1 MRKVTIYDT
10 ELCTTCWSVQ
20 SLLDKREIPY
30 EHVVVPED
38 SDEHRALAERTGMQT
53 LPQVFIGSVLHRR
66 LRGDRRRGRGRDAR
80 RSARR
85 LSAVGPRREALHFLK
100 S

>member
-30 EHVVVPED
+30 EHVIVVED
-38 SDEHRALAERTGMQT
+38 SDEHEKLTEKTGMET
-53 LPQVFIGSVLHRR
+53 LPQVFVGNILLG
-66 LRGDRRRGRGRDAR
+66 GYEET
-80 RSARR
+80 
-85 LSAVGPRREALHFLK
+85 AVAAEAGMLADLLVD
-100 S
+100 

>member
-38 SDEHRALAERTGMQT
+38 SDEHRALAGRTGMQT
-53 LPQVFIGSVLHRR
+53 LPQVFVGSILIG
-66 LRGDRRRGRGRDAR
+66 GYEEI
-80 RSARR
+80 
-85 LSAVGPRREALHFLK
+85 AVAAEAGMLADLLVD
-100 S
+100 

>member
-30 EHVVVPED
+30 EHVIVVED
-38 SDEHRALAERTGMQT
+38 SEEHQKLTEKTGMET
-53 LPQVFIGSVLHRR
+53 LPQVFVGSIL
-66 LRGDRRRGRGRDAR
+66 LGGYEET
-80 RSARR
+80 
-85 LSAVGPRREALHFLK
+85 AVAAEAGMLADLLVD
-100 S
+100 

>member
-20 SLLDKREIPY
+20 NVLDAREIPY

-38 SDEHRALAERTGMQT
+38 SAEHRALAERTGMQT
-53 LPQVFIGSVLHRR
+53 LPQVFVGNVLV
-66 LRGDRRRGRGRDAR
+66 GGYEEIAVAADAGM
-80 RSARR
+80 
-85 LSAVGPRREALHFLK
+85 LDDLLVD
-100 S
+100 

>member
-38 SDEHRALAERTGMQT
+38 SDEHHALAERTGMRT
-53 LPQVFIGSVLHRR
+53 LPQVFIGSILI
-66 LRGDRRRGRGRDAR
+66 GGYEEI
-80 RSARR
+80 
-85 LSAVGPRREALHFLK
+85 AVAAEAGMLADLLVD
-100 S
+100 

>member
-30 EHVVVPED
+30 EHVIVVED
-38 SDEHRALAERTGMQT
+38 SEEHQKLTEKTGMET
-53 LPQVFIGSVLHRR
+53 LPQVFVGNILLG
-66 LRGDRRRGRGRDAR
+66 GYEET
-80 RSARR
+80 
-85 LSAVGPRREALHFLK
+85 AVAAEAGMLADLLVD
-100 S
+100 

>member
-53 LPQVFIGSVLHRR
+53 LPQVFIGSILI
-66 LRGDRRRGRGRDAR
+66 GGYEEI
-80 RSARR
+80 
-85 LSAVGPRREALHFLK
+85 AVAAEAGMLADLLVD
-100 S
+100 

>member
-38 SDEHRALAERTGMQT
+38 SKEHRALTERTGMET
-53 LPQVFIGSVLHRR
+53 LPQVFVGNILIG
-66 LRGDRRRGRGRDAR
+66 GYEEI
-80 RSARR
+80 
-85 LSAVGPRREALHFLK
+85 AVAAEAGMLADLLVD
-100 S
+100 